1 MFDLAKKDADA
12 IELLHRRW
20 IAAEQSGNGL
30 DVLELCTDD
39 VRWMVPNSEVLVGKE
54 AAKSMLADTSIKIL
68 AIETE
73 DIEIRGSGFVAYKTS
88 KYRTRFFIEG
98 TQEEQIAQGAH
109 LWILHKM
116 KNEEWK
122 VALVTWQSSSQD

>member
-1 MFDLAKKDADA
+1 MFNLAKKDVNA
-12 IELLHRRW
+12 IEQLHRRW

-39 VRWMVPNSEVLVGKE
+39 VRWMVPNSEVIVGKD
-54 AAKSMLADTSIKIL
+54 AAKPMLADTSIKIL
-68 AIETE
+68 AIETQ
-73 DIEIRGSGFVAYKTS
+73 DIDIRGSGFVAYKTS
-88 KYRTRFFIEG
+88 KYTTRFFMEG
-98 TQEEQIAQGAH
+98 TQEEQVAQGTH